1 MVGKI
6 SKCPTWCAT
15 LALFCLNESQRQRQS
30 FLPSSNIPL
39 DSRIEK
45 TPQHWKKEYLPTF
58 QWKVTTLW
66 HRINNSQYVR
76 RHVPMKTTK
85 YILDREIESSKMMG
99 GEANKFLIDSVWFSL
114 SARLQLEDSSWRM
127 LISSISPINSLV
139 SRVAQLLDLPDP
151 LFHIPGSGCAKN
163 SVTSRMIQDIKFGCY
178 GLPKFRAVP
187 QTKTGSSVKNI
198 PMY

>member
-1 MVGKI
+1 MPYMMWLSPCFAWMRARDNNRVF
-6 SKCPTWCAT
+6 CQAAT
-15 LALFCLNESQRQRQS
+15 SPQE
-30 FLPSSNIPL
+30 
-39 DSRIEK
+39 SRIEK
-45 TPQHWKKEYLPTF
+45 TQTPQQWKKECLPTF
-58 QWKVTTLW
+58 QWKVTSLW

-76 RHVPMKTTK
+76 RHMPMKTTK
-85 YILDREIESSKMMG
+85 YNLDREIESSKMMGG

-139 SRVAQLLDLPDP
+139 SGVAQLLDLPDP
-151 LFHIPGSGCAKN
+151 LFHIPGSGCAKK
-163 SVTSRMIQDIKFGCY
+163 SVTFRLIQDIKFGCY